1 MSSAENM
8 KSRKVR
14 RKRHCD
20 LVDDKQIVKHKK
32 KVLPKSKISE
42 RITNSNSCWDGLFT
56 DGSSSKIYIHY
67 KITFLVNCQIP
78 IVL

>member
-20 LVDDKQIVKHKK
+20 LDVDKQIVKHKK
-32 KVLPKSKISE
+32 KVLPKSLKSE
-42 RITNSNSCWDGLFT
+42 RITSSNSCWDGIST
-56 DGSSSKIYIHY
+56 DGSSSKIYINY
-67 KITFLVNCQIP
+67 KNHIFSELPN